1 MSRRLAWGLLAVGL
15 YLAGTALSFR
25 LGLPVR
31 PVYDGGTPPARYR
44 WVDPPDEF
52 ADENRPPQPGTAV
65 VELTGRGSEPRGILT
80 EDAQGQATLPE
91 GVFAPHPGAERVRIR
106 IDPLDPGDL
115 APAPAGLTFDGNAY
129 RYSAEYLPEGRT
141 AEAAASLTV
150 VLRYPRHATVVL
162 RLEGRRW
169 VRLPTTRI
177 PASLAVVGETRELGT
192 FVAAAPP
199 STGSQGIPPA
209 LLAWVSVGAAV
220 LGAGVGLWSRRRIRQ
235 RTKTAA
241 NGPSGASEEASP
253 SSKRRRR

>member
-1 MSRRLAWGLLAVGL
+1 
-15 YLAGTALSFR
+15 
-25 LGLPVR
+25 
-31 PVYDGGTPPARYR
+31 
-44 WVDPPDEF
+44 VDPPDEF